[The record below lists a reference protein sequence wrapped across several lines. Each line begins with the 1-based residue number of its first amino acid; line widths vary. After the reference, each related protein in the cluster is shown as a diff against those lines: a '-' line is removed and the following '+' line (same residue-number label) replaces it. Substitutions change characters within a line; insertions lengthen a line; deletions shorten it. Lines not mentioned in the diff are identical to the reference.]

1 MSAQSIQPV
10 ASSPRADGTLGEEL
24 AVDFARHVAEL
35 WDRALGQRLL
45 GFYFIGSLAHGG
57 FGARYSD
64 IDLALIAEDPITS
77 GELQSIQRE
86 AAAHS
91 PALAAKLS
99 LFWADRY
106 FAAGRFPPLDRV
118 DYLDHAVALVE
129 RERIR
134 PVRPTLREI
143 RAYLRAEPFR
153 NWSQQVERL
162 SALAELAAG
171 DRKRYLRAL
180 LYPARLLYS
189 FETGAVASNDGAV
202 AFLKN
207 RAFALDL
214 DLIGRAL
221 QLRNAGLDPDP
232 IFSERAKL
240 VSFRDVCEELI
251 ATG

>member
-1 MSAQSIQPV
+1 MSAPHIHPVVFCPDAQRAASEQSAI
-10 ASSPRADGTLGEEL
+10 
-24 AVDFARHVAEL
+24 DFARHVAEM
-35 WDRALGQRLL
+35 WDRVLGRRLL
-45 GFYFIGSLAHGG
+45 GSYLIGSLAHGG

-64 IDLALIAEDPITS
+64 IDLALIAEAPIAS
-77 GELQSIQRE
+77 GELQSVQRE
-86 AAAHS
+86 AAACS

-118 DYLDHAVALVE
+118 DYLDHAVALGE
-129 RERIR
+129 RERIC
-134 PVRPTLREI
+134 PTRPTLGEV

-162 SALAELAAG
+162 SVLTELEAD

-189 FETGAVASNDGAV
+189 FETGAVASNDVAV
-202 AFLKN
+202 AFLKS
-207 RAFALDL
+207 RAYGLDL

-221 QLRNAGLDPDP
+221 HLRNAGLDPDP

-240 VSFRDVCEELI
+240 VSFRDICGRRI
-251 ATG
+251 AGE